1 MSPLRVLLRQLRQA
15 ASGLTELAGSWL
27 RPSIRVQ
34 AVAERPRRLNRRCL
48 YVTFQAG
55 APAFG
60 VMICPCG
67 CGETLNL
74 RFFGERHPRWSV
86 TWDRRKRPTVLPSI
100 WRKSGCRSHFHLTA
114 GRVRWC

>member
-1 MSPLRVLLRQLRQA
+1 MSSLWVLLHRLRQA
-15 ASGLTELAGSWL
+15 ASGLPELADSWL
-27 RPSIRVQ
+27 RLSIRIQ
-34 AVAERPRRLNRRCL
+34 PVAERPRSPKRRRL

-74 RFFGERHPRWSV
+74 RFFGERNPRWSV
-86 TWDRRKRPTVLPSI
+86 TWDGRKRPTVLPSI
-100 WRKSGCRSHFHLTA
+100 WRKSGCHSHFHLIA